1 MIERDTSEEKQVENL
16 LVEDG
21 QVFEVELDS
30 APEKVWRAVTIPA
43 FRERWLP
50 PRTLAEEAPISLVPG
65 EEVRYRLRDEEPPHR
80 LSTVT
85 FEIRPGTEGG
95 TLFRTVHQLDEQPS
109 RRPAAANGNRPP
121 RMLAA

>member
-1 MIERDTSEEKQVENL
+1 MTHRETSEDEQVEN
-16 LVEDG
+16 G
-21 QVFEVELDS
+21 QTFEFELDS

-50 PRTLAEEAPISLVPG
+50 SQALAEEAPISLVPG

-85 FEIRPGTEGG
+85 FEIRPGAEGG
-95 TLFRTVHQLDEQPS
+95 TLFRIVHQLDEQPS
-109 RRPAAANGNRPP
+109 RRLTAANGNRAP